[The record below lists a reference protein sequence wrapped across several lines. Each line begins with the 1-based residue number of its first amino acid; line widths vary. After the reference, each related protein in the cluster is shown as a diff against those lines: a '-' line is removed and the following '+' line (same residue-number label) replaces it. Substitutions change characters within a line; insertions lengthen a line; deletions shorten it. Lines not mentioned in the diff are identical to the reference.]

1 MSLLSMAFYVTQ
13 LNTLLESVVDLVP
26 HSGTIQ
32 IGFGGKLLEF
42 VNALAG
48 TPYFDIDTKK
58 ISDTLVS
65 FTTAE
70 TDPASFAQKFSMHLK
85 LKEPIS
91 LRP

>member
-42 VNALAG
+42 VNALAIIRV
-48 TPYFDIDTKK
+48 PKFPPNY
-58 ISDTLVS
+58 
-65 FTTAE
+65 TAKAK
-70 TDPASFAQKFSMHLK
+70 PWVV
-85 LKEPIS
+85 
-91 LRP
+91 